1 MRTARSRTSGENF
14 TDFFMALS
22 SQELEP
28 PPNPGRFKLFFRDI
42 KTTMGMDVLR
52 CRTPALVKKEGLMYF
67 IAYNAVRRL
76 IVDAAN
82 AVESPPRRISFKAS
96 IQALRQWEPQLHQGA
111 TDASERR
118 RLLESLRAAIGT
130 RLVSAR
136 PGRREPRCLKRRP
149 KPFALLTAPRH
160 QMIEVP
166 HRGRYRA
173 NVA

>member
-1 MRTARSRTSGENF
+1 MQNPRLGE
-14 TDFFMALS
+14 
-22 SQELEP
+22 EE
-28 PPNPGRFKLFFRDI
+28 
-42 KTTMGMDVLR
+42 V
-52 CRTPALVKKEGLMYF
+52 LMYF

-82 AVESPPRRISFKAS
+82 AVECAPRRISFKAS
-96 IQALRQWEPQLHQGA
+96 IQALRQWEPQLHRRA
-111 TDASERR
+111 ADASERR
-118 RLLESLRAAIGT
+118 HLLGSLRAAIGARQVT
-130 RLVSAR
+130 AR

-160 QMIEVP
+160 QMLEIP